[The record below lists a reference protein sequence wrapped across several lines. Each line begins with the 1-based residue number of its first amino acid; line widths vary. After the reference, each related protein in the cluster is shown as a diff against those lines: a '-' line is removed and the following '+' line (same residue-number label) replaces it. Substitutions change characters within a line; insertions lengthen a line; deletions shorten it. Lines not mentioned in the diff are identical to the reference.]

1 MGRSE
6 RPDRAERSKTAETE
20 ISGVVL
26 PVTMAD
32 VPVTRPRRSF
42 LFVPGT
48 GLDMLPKALAAAPD
62 IICVD
67 LEDAI
72 APQHK
77 AVARR
82 DTLAAFGALPENPAD
97 CELVVRI
104 NSLRTP
110 DGLADV
116 LAVLESP
123 SPPPS
128 LMLPKIRSADE
139 VRLLDELLGQ
149 AAAPIRLQLI
159 IETNDGLEHCHEI
172 AQASGRI
179 DALLFG
185 GADMAAELRVEP
197 SWEALLYARSRL
209 VHAAAS
215 AAIDVIDVPYLDLED
230 MAGLER
236 EAALCAQ
243 LGMTGKGAIHPK
255 QLAIIERHF
264 SPSEAQIA
272 HARHITTAFEQAD
285 SGLLVV
291 DGKLIEKP
299 VLRSQYRILAVA
311 DRLRQRHRH
320 D

>member
-1 MGRSE
+1 MSTS
-6 RPDRAERSKTAETE
+6 DATA
-20 ISGVVL
+20 
-26 PVTMAD
+26 A
-32 VPVTRPRRSF
+32 RPRRSF

-48 GLDMLPKALAAAPD
+48 GLEMLPKALAAAPD

-72 APQHK
+72 APHHK
-77 AVARR
+77 DAARR
-82 DTLAAFGALPENPAD
+82 DTLAAFASLPENPAG

-116 LAVLESP
+116 LAVLASP

-128 LMLPKIRSADE
+128 LMLPKIKSPDE
-139 VRLLDELLGQ
+139 VRLLDELLEQ
-149 AAAPIRLQLI
+149 TAAPVRLQLI
-159 IETNDGLEHCHEI
+159 IETNEGLEHCQEI
-172 AQASGRI
+172 ARASTRV

-197 SWEALLYARSRL
+197 RWEALLYARSRL

-215 AAIDVIDVPYLDLED
+215 AQIDLIDVPWLDLED

-236 EAALCAQ
+236 EAALCAE

-255 QLAIIERHF
+255 QLPVIERHF
-264 SPSEAQIA
+264 SPSDAQIA
-272 HARHITTAFEQAD
+272 HAQRITTAFEQAEG
-285 SGLLVV
+285 GLLVV

-299 VLRSQYRILAVA
+299 VLRSQYRILAIA
-311 DRLRQRHRH
+311 ERLRQ
-320 D
+320 